1 MKSKAKEASG
11 VVSRNPDRTR
21 GRIME
26 AAFKEF
32 SLRGL
37 AGGRVDVIA
46 QRARINK
53 RMLYHYFGDKQGL
66 YAAVVREKIAGRRRI
81 VAAAAATPDLDVISN
96 IGLWF
101 RQNCADANWIKLLA
115 WESLQTSGNQV
126 VAELE
131 RKELI
136 SQVLERVKDR
146 QKAGLVRGD
155 LPAKFLHLAKVSLTT
170 FPMAFPQIARMILG
184 RSPHDAGFQR
194 EYQQFLET
202 VAEVFRPQPATK
214 KRGASR
220 RQRG

>member
-1 MKSKAKEASG
+1 MKSKPKESAG
-11 VVSRNPDRTR
+11 IASRNPDRTR
-21 GRIME
+21 RRILD

-32 SLRGL
+32 SARGL

-66 YAAVVREKIAGRRRI
+66 YTAVVHEKIVDRRRI
-81 VAAAAATPDLDVISN
+81 VAAAATPDLDVISN

-101 RQNCADANWIKLLA
+101 RQNCTDADWIKLLA

-126 VAELE
+126 VAEGE
-131 RKELI
+131 RRRLI
-136 SQVLERVKDR
+136 RQAVARIKDR

-155 LPAKFLHLAKVSLTT
+155 LPAEFLHLAKVSLTT
-170 FPMAFPQIARMILG
+170 FPMALPQIARMILG
-184 RSPHDAGFQR
+184 RSPHAPGFQR
-194 EYQQFLET
+194 EYEQFLGKI
-202 VAEVFRPQPATK
+202 ADVFRPAPASK

-220 RQRG
+220 RSRR